1 MLHVSVLTQPRP
13 PVERCPLKHAPLA
26 LLFPFLWHASVTT
39 ISQ

>member
-1 MLHVSVLTQPRP
+1 MLHVSVLTQRRP
-13 PVERCPLKHAPLA
+13 PVECRLLKHAPQA